1 MAAAADAE
9 YALGARAS
17 ADRRPLSQLS
27 NRERGYLAAS
37 EVLKNAV
44 SPRSARVQYNV
55 DKSCLGYYKKKL
67 HAEGFEAL
75 VAAAAPIP

>member
-1 MAAAADAE
+1 M
-9 YALGARAS
+9 R
-17 ADRRPLSQLS
+17 
-27 NRERGYLAAS
+27 AAS
-37 EVLKNAV
+37 EVLKGAV
-44 SPRSARVQYNV
+44 SPRSARVQYKV